1 MSYSKAIY
9 NAITGFLDD
18 DDWKYS
24 FDEERELIRAGVSL
38 KNKLQSTRLLI
49 DLRDDKY
56 LVFATINLNCDEDAR
71 AEMAAL
77 LTRINYTLIFG
88 CFEMDFSD
96 GEVRFRFSVDC
107 DGAIPSRAV
116 VQDSIVMPALM
127 MEKYGNAILKVMMGF
142 SDAESAFEEV
152 E

>member
-71 AEMAAL
+71 
-77 LTRINYTLIFG
+77 
-88 CFEMDFSD
+88 C
-96 GEVRFRFSVDC
+96 
-107 DGAIPSRAV
+107 
-116 VQDSIVMPALM
+116 
-127 MEKYGNAILKVMMGF
+127 
-142 SDAESAFEEV
+142 
-152 E
+152 